1 MRSRQLAAWSCAAP
15 YAVVPL
21 PIDPRAPCAW
31 SIPWLISEWASRAPT
46 AAGMDRT
53 IASVIRPKV
62 HRRTRRRAGADRVRT
77 APTRHGP
84 VAATATSAVA
94 PWKATGGQRN
104 TTCTARAPVSAPR
117 STLGRRGHTPAK
129 ASKSAASAGS
139 TSQPRLIATASTP
152 SHSSVPRGARA
163 AAQVTAA
170 ANAAA

>member
-1 MRSRQLAAWSCAAP
+1 MLAAWSCAAP
-15 YAVVPL
+15 YPVVPL
-21 PIDPRAPCAW
+21 PIDPRAPSDVA
-31 SIPWLISEWASRAPT
+31 IPWLISERASRAVT
-46 AAGMDRT
+46 AAGMERT
-53 IASVIRPKV
+53 MASAIRPMV

-94 PWKATGGQRN
+94 PWKPTGGQRN

-117 STLGRRGHTPAK
+117 SGLGRRGHTPAK
-129 ASKSAASAGS
+129 ASNSAASAG
-139 TSQPRLIATASTP
+139 TSSQLRLMATASTP

-170 ANAAA
+170 ANRAA